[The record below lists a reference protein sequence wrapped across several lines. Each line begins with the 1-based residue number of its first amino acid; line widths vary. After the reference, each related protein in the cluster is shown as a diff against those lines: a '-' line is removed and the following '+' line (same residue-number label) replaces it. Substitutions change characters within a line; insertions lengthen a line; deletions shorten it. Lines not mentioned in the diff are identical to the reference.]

1 MKKGS
6 GYDQL
11 YRGWILYP
19 PLYLCLRDD
28 HLLQRRSNNT
38 LQKEMNYYKYIA
50 MMVSLSAFVAIVT
63 MVEAPRKP
71 KKETVHVLPLVEE
84 MATANPLQF

>member
-6 GYDQL
+6 GYDQS

-19 PLYLCLRDD
+19 SLYLCLWDN
-28 HLLQRRSNNT
+28 HLLQHRPNNQI
-38 LQKEMNYYKYIA
+38 QKEMNYYKYIA
-50 MMVSLSAFVAIVT
+50 MMVALSAFVAIVT